1 MKTRLLFVLIFST
14 YIQNG
19 FSQIGGSGTYKF
31 LDFPASARVAALGG
45 HHIAV
50 KDNDINL
57 AIDNPALLNKKMD
70 NQLAFNYINY
80 FADITLGYAGYAK
93 TIENVGTFSGGIRYI
108 NYGSFLRTQDNGDI
122 VGDFKA
128 GEYALQLG
136 WGREIG
142 ERLSTGVNFKTIY
155 SSFERN
161 TSLAMALDLAG
172 LYYDEESGVGVA
184 IQARNVGRQVVAYRK
199 GNREQLIPELQ
210 AGFSK
215 KLQHAPFRFSLVYRH
230 INNFWLVQQDTLPI
244 YNPVTGEEDAPPN
257 IFFNNLLR
265 HFVVGVEVLPTKNF
279 NIRLGY
285 NIQRGNELRTDAR
298 PGMVGFT
305 WGFGFRISKFQL
317 SYGRASYH
325 LAGASN
331 HFTINTSL
339 SSFFGGN

>member
-1 MKTRLLFVLIFST
+1 MKLRSLLIVLFCLWCW
-14 YIQNG
+14 NA
-19 FSQIGGSGTYKF
+19 FSQIGGRNTYRF
-31 LDFPASARVAALGG
+31 LDFPVSARVASLGG
-45 HHIAV
+45 NLISV
-50 KDNDINL
+50 KDNDLNL
-57 AIDNPALLNKKMD
+57 AIDNPALLNSKMD
-70 NQLAFNYINY
+70 NQLTFTYINY
-80 FADITLGYAGYAK
+80 FSDITMGYAGFAK
-93 TIENVGTFSGGIRYI
+93 TLENIGTFSGGIRYI
-108 NYGSFLRTQDNGDI
+108 SYGNFLRTQDNGDI

-128 GEYALQLG
+128 GEYAFQIG
-136 WGREIG
+136 WGKELG
-142 ERLSTGVNFKTIY
+142 EKLATGINFKTIY

-161 TSLAMALDLAG
+161 SSLALAADFSG
-172 LYYDEESGVGVA
+172 LYYDEGSGIGLA
-184 IQARNVGRQVVAYRK
+184 IQARNIGRQIVAYRS
-199 GNREQLIPELQ
+199 GNKEFLMPEIQ

-305 WGFGFRISKFQL
+305 WGFGFRISKFHL
-317 SYGRASYH
+317 SYGRATYH

-339 SSFFGGN
+339 SSFFGN